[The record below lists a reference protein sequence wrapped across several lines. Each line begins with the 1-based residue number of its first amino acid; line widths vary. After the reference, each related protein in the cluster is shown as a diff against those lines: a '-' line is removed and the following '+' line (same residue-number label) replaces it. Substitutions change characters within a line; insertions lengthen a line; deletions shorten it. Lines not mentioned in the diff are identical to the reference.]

1 MSILKEKSLVLRRI
15 IAAALSLAVVT
26 GLISGCKKEG
36 DRTLDPSVQQTSSPE
51 SSQPSE
57 PEISSDEPSSSE
69 AAVSDKAPVSS
80 EQTSSAS
87 VKKPVKAASTPAKP
101 ETPATKPAVNS
112 GYKYNTNTDID
123 NNIFLDALIYTG
135 YNIKKHRADGMMWQY
150 ALAKTKRGRGWL
162 SKIGYGGGSSGYET
176 LNGKPDIK
184 RFERGGLVCASY
196 VTYVYFNYLPNVA
209 GIDTSMLPRPEKSYL
224 ADSWY
229 KASKQWL
236 AKGYSRKIGFTASK
250 TGAGFI
256 NFKPNES
263 IPIGSLMLFCD
274 ARKKNDVGSH
284 VAIYAGY
291 KNGYNWVF
299 HVGNSN
305 GPEFCAVERMHFG
318 PDPQWPLAVVAT
330 PHNIRMAA
338 YLEIKVTDD
347 AGAPVA
353 GVQFTLKNRK
363 NGSTLNLGASGAAG
377 TVSKEG
383 LVYGDYTLN
392 YTVPAGYTVSQASQ
406 NVSLTTAGNST
417 NRVNITL
424 VKKPPV
430 VSVPETPDSSESP
443 GSAPVNSEA
452 KPQDSSGDISGSD
465 KTVTE

>member
-1 MSILKEKSLVLRRI
+1 MRFFSEKRLILRRI
-15 IAAALSLAVVT
+15 TAAVLSAALVL
-26 GLISGCKKEG
+26 GLLSGCKSYEER
-36 DRTLDPSVQQTSSPE
+36 DRTLEPAVQQPSSESETVSEPE
-51 SSQPSE
+51 SSSEEPSSE
-57 PEISSDEPSSSE
+57 PESSGQSSS
-69 AAVSDKAPVSS
+69 APAK
-80 EQTSSAS
+80 EP
-87 VKKPVKAASTPAKP
+87 VKKPSSPQKP
-101 ETPATKPAVNS
+101 KPPAVDKPVTGG
-112 GYKYNTNTDID
+112 GYKYNTNTNID
-123 NNIFLDALIYTG
+123 DNVFLDALIYTG

-162 SKIGYGGGSSGYET
+162 SKIGYGGGNTGYET
-176 LNGKPDIK
+176 LSGKPDIK

-209 GIDTSMLPRPEKSYL
+209 GIDTSMLPRPEDPHL
-224 ADSWY
+224 ANSWY
-229 KASKQWL
+229 KAAKQWL
-236 AKGYSRKIGFTASK
+236 AKGYSRSIGFTASK

-256 NFKPNES
+256 NFKPKES
-263 IPIGSLMLFCD
+263 IPIGSLILFCD

-338 YLEIKVTDD
+338 YLEVSVTDD
-347 AGAPVA
+347 KGAPVA

-363 NGSTLNLGASGAAG
+363 NGSTLNLGASNAKGIV
-377 TVSKEG
+377 TKEG
-383 LVYGDYTLN
+383 LVYGDYTLSF
-392 YTVPAGYTVSQASQ
+392 TAPAGYTVSAASQ
-406 NVSLTTAGNST
+406 NVSLTTANNSA

-430 VSVPETPDSSESP
+430 ESKPETPDSS
-443 GSAPVNSEA
+443 VNSGTESGGE
-452 KPQDSSGDISGSD
+452 SSGASSEEGPQEPSDSVSEGD
-465 KTVTE
+465 KTAAE